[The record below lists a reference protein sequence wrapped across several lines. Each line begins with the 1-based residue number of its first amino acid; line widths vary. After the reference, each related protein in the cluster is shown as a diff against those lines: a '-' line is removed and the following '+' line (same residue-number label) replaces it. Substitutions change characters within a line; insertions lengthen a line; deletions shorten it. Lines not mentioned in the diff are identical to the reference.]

1 MRNAKFLLDIAV
13 FFKIIAEYFKHIK
26 DKNFKKCWTLTR
38 LGVQKHH
45 KKLVLCDVMIK
56 DGTELFLDDTTIS
69 DVEKELDV
77 KIMLTK
83 NDGYDFTDCICD
95 IDY

>member
-1 MRNAKFLLDIAV
+1 
-13 FFKIIAEYFKHIK
+13 
-26 DKNFKKCWTLTR
+26 
-38 LGVQKHH
+38 
-45 KKLVLCDVMIK
+45 MIK